1 MKLGIVISTDDA
13 ETCWNGLRLAN
24 FARKQGDEVSVFLVG
39 KGVDYEQGSCAKF
52 DAKGQA
58 EDLLRAGGKLLACG
72 TCLKSRERG
81 GTELCPLSTMKDLYE
96 LVRDSDRVV
105 SF

>member
-1 MKLGIVISTDDA
+1 MKLAVLLSTDEP
-13 ETCWNGLRLAN
+13 ETNWNALRLAN
-24 FARKQGDEVSVFLVG
+24 FARKQGDDVSVFLVG
-39 KGVDYEQGSCAKF
+39 KGVDYERGSCAKF

-58 EDLLRAGGKLLACG
+58 EDLLRAGGRLLACG

-81 GTELCPLSTMKDLYE
+81 GTELCPVSTMKDLYE